1 MIVSHQHKFIFLK
14 TRKTAGTSIEVALSR
29 FCDES
34 AIITAITPEDEVVR
48 QEMGFRGPQ
57 HLNVPFNRYRV
68 RDWKRLIRGRR
79 RVHFYNHINASM
91 AKRYLGDAIWNSYFK
106 FSFDRNPWD
115 RLISAYYWQV
125 SRMPSASLEFKDF
138 LANQPRHLMSNF
150 SIYSIDGS
158 VAMDFVGQ
166 YENLTDDL
174 RLVLDRLGISDP
186 VDLPRLKGK
195 SRTDKRPYRE
205 IITSTQREVI
215 ANLCAQEIALMG
227 YRFE

>member
-34 AIITAITPEDEVVR
+34 AIITAISPEDEVVR

-57 HLNVPFNRYRV
+57 HLNVPFSKYRL
-68 RDWKRLIRGRR
+68 RDWKRLIRRQSR
-79 RVHFYNHINASM
+79 IHFYNHIPASVV
-91 AKRYLGDAIWNSYFK
+91 KRYLGDAIWNSYFK

-115 RLISAYYWQV
+115 RLISAYYWQR
-125 SRMPSASLEFKDF
+125 SKMPGGTLEFEDF
-138 LANQPRHLMSNF
+138 LAKQPRHLMSNF
-150 SIYSIDGS
+150 SIYSIDGR
-158 VAMDFVGQ
+158 VAVDFVGQ
-166 YENLTDDL
+166 YENLTEDL
-174 RLVLDRLGISDP
+174 RSVLDRLGISDP
-186 VDLPRLKGK
+186 VDLPHLKGK

-205 IITSTQREVI
+205 IITSAQREVI
-215 ANLCAQEIALMG
+215 ANLCAPEIELMG